1 MITSHHKENEAQPGS
16 RLLLDTT
23 SENTPLY
30 QYTRACKKKKSVIFK
45 WSPQREKVLVQ
56 AQPMVQVA
64 SLLGTMTCKAPKYQ

>member
-30 QYTRACKKKKSVIFK
+30 QYTRACKKKKICYLQMEPPKRKGS
-45 WSPQREKVLVQ
+45 SAGP
-56 AQPMVQVA
+56 AYGA
-64 SLLGTMTCKAPKYQ
+64 SSFTAWNYDL